1 MHERQRL
8 VDSEEKRDLYDPNSP
23 LSERDADLDRVL
35 FNNLVQIVPLVQS
48 FIDGE
53 GRSSFTRQGSMV
65 YTKRPSRKSRLKR
78 ECWSIYSCQKEKGSW
93 RKRTSRKMRFDT
105 RKGQKDESVILKEQ
119 VEELQMKI
127 LEKDELIESSE
138 NTKKQMKAL
147 EQKLYEL
154 KHHASEKD
162 SLLKSTKRQ
171 LFDVKFEL
179 ADKQAALEKIHWE
192 AMTSNK
198 KVEKLQEEL
207 DSMQG
212 DISSFTLLLNRLTI
226 SDTAEYTDDYDIKP
240 YEFNHLRSIDD
251 WDEMEMQKM
260 EEARKTYIA
269 AVVAGKEKQDE
280 ESMATVVN
288 SRLQLESILFKP
300 T

>member
-78 ECWSIYSCQKEKGSW
+78 
-93 RKRTSRKMRFDT
+93 RFDT

-240 YEFNHLRSIDD
+240 YEFNHLRSIVSLL
-251 WDEMEMQKM
+251 
-260 EEARKTYIA
+260 TFF
-269 AVVAGKEKQDE
+269 
-280 ESMATVVN
+280 
-288 SRLQLESILFKP
+288 L
-300 T
+300 